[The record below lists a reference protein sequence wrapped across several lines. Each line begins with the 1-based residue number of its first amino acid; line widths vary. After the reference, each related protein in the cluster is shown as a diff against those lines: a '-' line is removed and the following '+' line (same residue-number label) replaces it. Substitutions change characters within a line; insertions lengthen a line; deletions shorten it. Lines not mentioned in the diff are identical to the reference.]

1 MNIKRSL
8 LAIALTATLVGMGAT
23 AQAQWVVIDPAEIQ
37 NNMLNHAQDIAKYV
51 QMVQQMQS
59 QLQQLQQTYAQLQTQ
74 YRSITGSRGL
84 GMIDNENYT
93 QNIPTNWQQ
102 TLQAMQHGG
111 QVGQLATQIS
121 QEASE
126 LQQPYF
132 KNVGSMVT
140 TALSTNMKQSATGQ
154 ALNAQMYDESGAR
167 FQSIQLLMQQINN
180 TTDLKGIA
188 EIQARLEAENAQ
200 LLNELIRL
208 QAMNAMIGQQQK
220 IQAQQ
225 QQQQQYQ
232 LYHASY

>member
-1 MNIKRSL
+1 MNLRKGL
-8 LAIALTATLVGMGAT
+8 LAIVVTASLAGTGVT
-23 AQAQWVVIDPAEIQ
+23 AQAQWVVIDPANIQ
-37 NNMLNHAQDIAKYV
+37 SNMLNHAQDIAKYV

-74 YRSITGSRGL
+74 YKSITGSRDL

-111 QVGQLATQIS
+111 QVGLLANQIS

-140 TALSTNMKQSATGQ
+140 TALSTSMNQSATGQ
-154 ALNAQMYDESGAR
+154 ALNAQLYDESGAR
-167 FQSIQLLMQQINN
+167 FQSIQQLMQQINN

-208 QAMNAMIGQQQK
+208 QAMNAMIGQQQN
-220 IQAQQ
+220 IQTQQ

>member
-1 MNIKRSL
+1 MNIRKSL
-8 LAIALTATLVGMGAT
+8 LAIALTASLVGVGAT

-37 NNMLNHAQDIAKYV
+37 SNMLNHAQDIAKYV

-59 QLQQLQQTYAQLQTQ
+59 QLQQLQRTYAQLQTQ
-74 YRSITGSRGL
+74 YKSITGNRGL
-84 GMIDNENYT
+84 GMIDNEDYT
-93 QNIPTNWQQ
+93 QNIPTDWQQ
-102 TLQAMQHGG
+102 TLEAMQHGG
-111 QVGQLATQIS
+111 QVGQLANRIG

-140 TALSTNMKQSATGQ
+140 SALSADMNQSATGQ

-167 FQSIQLLMQQINN
+167 FQSIQQLMQQINH
-180 TTDLKGIA
+180 TTDLKGVA

>member
-1 MNIKRSL
+1 MNIKKSL
-8 LAIALTATLVGMGAT
+8 LAIALTAALAGVGT
-23 AQAQWVVIDPAEIQ
+23 AHAQWVVIDPAEIQ
-37 NNMLNHAQDIAKYV
+37 NNMLSHAQDIAKYV
-51 QMVQQMQS
+51 RMIQQMQS
-59 QLQQLQQTYAQLQTQ
+59 QLQQLQQTYVQLQTQ
-74 YRSITGSRGL
+74 YKSITGSRGL

-111 QVGQLATQIS
+111 QVGQLANQIS

-167 FQSIQLLMQQINN
+167 FQSIQQLMQQINN

-208 QAMNAMIGQQQK
+208 QSMNAMIGQQQK

>member
-1 MNIKRSL
+1 MNIRKSL
-8 LAIALTATLVGMGAT
+8 LAIALTATLVSVGTT

-51 QMVQQMQS
+51 QMVERMQS
-59 QLQQLQQTYAQLQTQ
+59 QLQQLQQTYAQLQSQ
-74 YRSITGSRGL
+74 YKSITGSRGL
-84 GMIDNENYT
+84 GMIDNENYA
-93 QNIPTNWQQ
+93 QSIPTNWQQ

-111 QVGQLATQIS
+111 QVGELASQIS

-132 KNVGSMVT
+132 RNVGSMVT
-140 TALSTNMKQSATGQ
+140 TALATNMHQSATGQ

-167 FQSIQLLMQQINN
+167 FQSIQQLMQQINN
-180 TTDLKGIA
+180 TTDLKGVA

-208 QAMNAMIGQQQK
+208 QAMNGMIGQQQK

>member
-1 MNIKRSL
+1 MNIRKSL
-8 LAIALTATLVGMGAT
+8 LAIALAASLAGVGAT

-37 NNMLNHAQDIAKYV
+37 SNMLNHAQDIAKYV

-74 YRSITGSRGL
+74 YKSITGSRGL

-102 TLQAMQHGG
+102 TLQAMQNGG
-111 QVGQLATQIS
+111 HVGQLANQIS
-121 QEASE
+121 REASE

-132 KNVGSMVT
+132 RNVGSMVT
-140 TALSTNMKQSATGQ
+140 TALSANMKQSATGQ

-167 FQSIQLLMQQINN
+167 FQSIQQLMQQINN
-180 TTDLKGIA
+180 TTDLKGVA

-208 QAMNAMIGQQQK
+208 QAMNGMIGQQQK
-220 IQAQQ
+220 IQAQHL
-225 QQQQQYQ
+225 QQQQYQ
-232 LYHASY
+232 FYHASY

>member
-1 MNIKRSL
+1 MNIKKNL
-8 LAIALTATLVGMGAT
+8 LAIALTATLVGVGAT

-37 NNMLNHAQDIAKYV
+37 SNMLNHAQDIAKYV

-74 YRSITGSRGL
+74 YKSITGSRGL

-93 QNIPTNWQQ
+93 RNIPTNWQQ
-102 TLQAMQHGG
+102 TLQAMQNGG
-111 QVGQLATQIS
+111 QVGHLANQIS

-140 TALSTNMKQSATGQ
+140 TALSANMNQSATGQ

-167 FQSIQLLMQQINN
+167 FQSIQQLMQQINN

-208 QAMNAMIGQQQK
+208 QSMNAMIGQQQK

-225 QQQQQYQ
+225 QQQKQYQ
-232 LYHASY
+232 LYNVAY